1 MMCGIAD
8 YTSFITR
15 EIHPSKWGVLSFNLE
30 NSWAPSTGDDIFM
43 PERVWYGI
51 PSRYDYS
58 AQVLLDGL
66 KHLGADDEDSVIWF
80 QHENGIWPDN
90 AQFVEL
96 LRNLDLPKVVTFHT
110 LHFQS
115 PETRT
120 GLRKNQYQMLTEIL
134 PHVDAITVFSYGV
147 YQAVTFAFPQYR
159 EKIHVLKHGVHL
171 YPEISRLSRK
181 EAREKFNDFLLYE
194 SNIEKTTKEDLH
206 KRRVFLD
213 ENAVIIGQ
221 TGFLSPTK
229 QSEMLYTVGEKLQKL
244 IPDRRIIALR
254 VGHSRDRTQETYAED
269 LIKRQSN
276 SDEFLL
282 DVWLPQGIL
291 PLAQRAFDINFYW
304 PGNCTQSGVLAHALG
319 AGAVVAGR
327 DLEGVGETL
336 KEAGG
341 LTDKDLWRL
350 LSQMRNQII
359 NPVLG
364 EKREE
369 AAQQY
374 AVRLSWQKQAQLHCE
389 LAEYVL
395 SLAPARQVPQIN
407 FGTVQVPNLRLA
419 NETYH
424 PIALSSK

>member
-1 MMCGIAD
+1 MMCGIGD

-15 EIHPSKWGVLSFNLE
+15 EMPPGKWGVLSFDLQNPWV
-30 NSWAPSTGDDIFM
+30 SSTEDDVFM

-58 AQVLLDGL
+58 APVLLDGL
-66 KHLGADDEDSVIWF
+66 KYLGADKKDAVIWF
-80 QHENGIWPDN
+80 QHENGIWPGN
-90 AQFVEL
+90 AQFVDL
-96 LRNLDLPKVVTFHT
+96 IRNLDLPKVVTFHT

-115 PETRT
+115 PETHT
-120 GLRKNQYQMLTEIL
+120 GLRKNQCQMLKEML
-134 PHVDAITVFSYGV
+134 PHVDAVTVFSYGV
-147 YQAVTFAFPQYR
+147 YQAVTSAFPEYR
-159 EKIHVLKHGVHL
+159 EKIHVLKHGVHS

-181 EAREKFNDFLLYE
+181 EAKEKFNDFLLYE
-194 SNIEKTTKEDLH
+194 SNVEKTTKEYLH

-213 ENAVIIGQ
+213 PNAVVIGQ

-244 IPDRRIIALR
+244 IPDRRIIAVR
-254 VGHSRDRTQETYAED
+254 VGHSRDRNQKLYAEN
-269 LIKRQSN
+269 LVRMQRN

-282 DVWLPQGIL
+282 DVWLPQRVL
-291 PLAQRAFDINFYW
+291 PLVQRAFDINFYW
-304 PGNCTQSGVLAHALG
+304 PSDCTQSGILAHALG

-341 LTDKDLWRL
+341 LADKDLWRL
-350 LSQMRNQII
+350 LTQMRNQII

-364 EKREE
+364 EEREE
-369 AAQQY
+369 AARQY
-374 AVRLSWQKQAQLHCE
+374 AMRLSWQKQAQLHCE

-395 SLAPARQVPQIN
+395 SLAPARQALQVN
-407 FGTVQVPNLRLA
+407 FGTVPAPNLRLV
-419 NETYH
+419 NEAYQ
-424 PIALSSK
+424 PIA